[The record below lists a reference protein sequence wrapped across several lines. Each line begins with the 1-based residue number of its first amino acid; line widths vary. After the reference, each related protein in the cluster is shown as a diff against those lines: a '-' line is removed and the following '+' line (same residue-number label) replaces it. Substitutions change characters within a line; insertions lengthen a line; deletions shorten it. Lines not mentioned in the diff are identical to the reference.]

1 MGAHPLL
8 VMAVMLQPVSEPLPR
23 WQSGRTLG
31 AVVAAGTISLAVL
44 DEPIARWFRQA
55 SVQGDS
61 GRHGLVSSVTTV
73 NEIPLTL
80 GALTV
85 YGVGRVTRQPTVSDV
100 GLHLSESL
108 LATGVIAEVLRI
120 ALGRARPRA
129 SPDDA
134 FVFRPGR
141 GATQF
146 EYRAFPSMHAT
157 VAFATAGALAEEM
170 KLRRARSRRW
180 LTPVLYAAAAIPGF
194 TRLYLD
200 QHWASDIFAG
210 SVFGEVLG
218 RRIVRYGHRHQS
230 ATEVAVLGC
239 RNAVR
244 SSHEMRSA
252 SDSVRFTDATPQ
264 PGSGRLLTLRGRG
277 SYRMRGTQEWREFS
291 YDCTYDKRKGTA
303 RVVPRLQADTR
314 P

>member
-1 MGAHPLL
+1 MGVYPLL
-8 VMAVMLQPVSEPLPR
+8 VLAVLLQPASEAPA
-23 WQSGRTLG
+23 WQSGRALG
-31 AVVAAGTISLAVL
+31 VVAVAGTASFAVF
-44 DEPIARWFRQA
+44 DEQIARWFRQA
-55 SVQGDS
+55 SIQGDS

-85 YGVGRVTRQPTVSDV
+85 YGVGRLTRQPTVADV

-108 LATGVIAEVLRI
+108 IATGVIAEVLRI

-134 FVFRPGR
+134 FAFRPGR

-170 KLRRARSRRW
+170 KLRRTHARRW
-180 LTPVLYAAAAIPGF
+180 VTPVLYAAATIPGF

-230 ATEVAVLGC
+230 AAEVAVLAC

-244 SSHEMRSA
+244 GSHELRSA
-252 SDSVRFTDATPQ
+252 SDSVRLTDAAPQ
-264 PGSGRLLTLRGRG
+264 PGSGRLLTVRGRG
-277 SYRMRGTQEWREFS
+277 SYRMRGTSEWREFS

-303 RVVPRLQADTR
+303 RAVPRLQADTR